1 MSHDVTNLL
10 IQLSQGNKQVTDEIF
25 PLIYDELKRIA
36 GGYLKNEREEHT
48 LQPTALV
55 HEAYLKLIDQTRVS
69 WQNRA
74 HFLGVA
80 AQVMRRILVDHARH
94 RGAEKRFGR
103 LDKLQLNENI
113 DKAVEMDSELVAL
126 DDALKSLAKVD
137 PALAKLVE
145 LRFFGALTF
154 EETAEVMEISPR
166 TAKRHWQLAR
176 AWLYRNLSQT

>member
-1 MSHDVTNLL
+1 MSHDVTKLL
-10 IQLSQGNKQVTDEIF
+10 IQLSQGNDGVVDEIF

-36 GGYLKNEREEHT
+36 GGYLKNERGDHT

-80 AQVMRRILVDHARH
+80 AQVMRRILVDHARE
-94 RGAEKRFGR
+94 RAAEKRLGK
-103 LDKLQLNENI
+103 LDKLQLDENV
-113 DKAVEMDSELVAL
+113 DKAVEMSGELIAL
-126 DDALKSLAKVD
+126 DDALKILAKVD
-137 PALAKLVE
+137 PPLAKLVE
-145 LRFFGALTF
+145 LRYFGGLTF
-154 EETAEVMEISPR
+154 EETAEVMEISLR

-176 AWLYRNLSQT
+176 AWLHRHLMQT

>member
-1 MSHDVTNLL
+1 MADDITKLL
-10 IQLSQGNKQVTDEIF
+10 IQLSQGNHTAVDEIL

-36 GGYLKNEREEHT
+36 GSYLKNERADHT

-80 AQVMRRILVDHARH
+80 AQVMRRILVDHARA
-94 RGAEKRFGR
+94 RSAEKRFGG
-103 LDKLQLNENI
+103 LDKMQLDENI
-113 DKAVEMDSELVAL
+113 DQSVELSGELIAL
-126 DDALKSLAKVD
+126 NDALKTLAEVD
-137 PALAKLVE
+137 PPLAKLVE
-145 LRFFGALTF
+145 LRYFGGLTF
-154 EETAEVMEISPR
+154 EETAEVLGISLR

-176 AWLYRNLSQT
+176 AWLHRHLKQT

>member
-113 DKAVEMDSELVAL
+113 DKVVEMDSELVAL

-154 EETAEVMEISPR
+154 EETAEVMGISPR

>member
-1 MSHDVTNLL
+1 MAHDVTNLL
-10 IQLSQGNKQVTDEIF
+10 IQLSQGDERVVDDIF

-36 GGYLKNEREEHT
+36 GGYLKNERDEHT

-80 AQVMRRILVDHARH
+80 AQVMRRILVDHARA
-94 RGAEKRFGR
+94 RGAEKRFGG
-103 LDKLQLNENI
+103 LVKLQLHENV
-113 DKAVEMDSELVAL
+113 DQAVELSGELIAL
-126 DDALKSLAKVD
+126 DDALRSLAEFD
-137 PALAKLVE
+137 PALARLVE

-154 EETAEVMEISPR
+154 EETAEVLGVS
-166 TAKRHWQLAR
+166 L
-176 AWLYRNLSQT
+176 

>member
-1 MSHDVTNLL
+1 MSHDVTYLL
-10 IQLSQGNKQVTDEIF
+10 IQLSEGNRQVTDEIF

-36 GGYLKNEREEHT
+36 GGYLRHEREEHT

-80 AQVMRRILVDHARH
+80 AQAMRRILVDHARA
-94 RGAEKRFGR
+94 RAAEKRFGQ
-103 LDKLQLNENI
+103 LDKLQLDENI
-113 DKAVEMDSELVAL
+113 DQAVELNQELVELDAAL
-126 DDALKSLAKVD
+126 DSLAKID
-137 PALAKLVE
+137 PPLAKLVE

-154 EETAEVMEISPR
+154 EETAEVMGVSVR

-176 AWLYRNLSQT
+176 AWLHRNLQQT

>member
-94 RGAEKRFGR
+94 RGAEKRFGQ

-154 EETAEVMEISPR
+154 EETAEVMGISPR

>member
-113 DKAVEMDSELVAL
+113 DKVVEMDSELVAL